1 MGADGAGSGA
11 GGAGR
16 DLAALVAWAL
26 DEDVG
31 DGDRTT
37 LWTVPPGTRAR
48 ARIVARESLVV
59 AGADAVLEVLRQAA
73 PTATIRRLLND
84 GTRSRPGDEVAVV
97 EGPARALL
105 TAERTALNFMGRL
118 SGIATLTAAFVE
130 RARDTGAR
138 IVDTRKTTPGWRA
151 LEKGAVRA
159 GGGENHRMGLYD
171 MVLIKENHIR
181 AAGGIQAALA
191 GVEAENQEGLPVEI
205 EVERPGELSEVAG
218 FAVDRILLD
227 NFELDELRE
236 AVATVRGW
244 PEPRPLLEASGN
256 MTLERVRVVAE
267 TGVDLI
273 SVGALTHSAPV
284 ADLSMLVE
292 EIEP

>member
-1 MGADGAGSGA
+1 MAIDGEGAEA
-11 GGAGR
+11 R
-16 DLAALVAWAL
+16 DPARGLADLVARAL

-37 LWTVPPGTRAR
+37 LWTVPPGTLAR
-48 ARIVARESLVV
+48 ARIVAKESLVV
-59 AGADAVLEVLRQAA
+59 AGAEAVLEVLRQAA
-73 PTATIRRLLND
+73 PTAEIRRLVND
-84 GTRSRPGDEVAVV
+84 GIRGHPGDEVAVV

-130 RARDTGAR
+130 RIRGTGAR

-151 LEKGAVRA
+151 LEKAAVRA

-191 GVEAENQEGLPVEI
+191 GVQAENHEGLPVEI
-205 EVERPGELSEVAG
+205 EVEGPEELAEVAA
-218 FAVDRILLD
+218 FEVDRILLD
-227 NFELDELRE
+227 NFELGELRE
-236 AVATVRGW
+236 AVATIRAW

-256 MTLERVRVVAE
+256 MTLERVRTVAE

-292 EIEP
+292 EIET